1 LQVTRGVAK
10 RDHAFPKDATPTV
23 FGMSSEFI
31 AAPERLR
38 RDGVV
43 AITLTD
49 ERWYKCDIKSVS
61 LLGNVLARQ
70 SAAQNDA
77 LECVMFRDGLL
88 TEGSASN
95 VWVVRHGMVLG
106 PPRDNLILEGIRV
119 GLIGQLCDEEG
130 IALDIRRITRDE
142 VLAADELLISS
153 ATKEILPVTLLDG
166 KPVGSGT
173 PGPTYQRLYA
183 AYQRA
188 KVRL

>member
-1 LQVTRGVAK
+1 
-10 RDHAFPKDATPTV
+10 
-23 FGMSSEFI
+23 
-31 AAPERLR
+31 
-38 RDGVV
+38 
-43 AITLTD
+43 
-49 ERWYKCDIKSVS
+49 
-61 LLGNVLARQ
+61 
-70 SAAQNDA
+70 
-77 LECVMFRDGLL
+77 
-88 TEGSASN
+88 
-95 VWVVRHGMVLG
+95 MVLG

-119 GLIGQLCDEEG
+119 GLMSQLCDEES

-188 KVRL
+188 KARL